1 MADKATIQLPGD
13 IGERLTEAAH
23 ARAVGRNLLAA
34 LILSDWLD
42 NQPDP
47 SLMVRAV
54 RPREATDGHD

>member
-1 MADKATIQLPGD
+1 MSDKATIVLPGD

-47 SLMVRAV
+47 ALMVRAV
-54 RPREATDGHD
+54 RPKENDHG

>member
-1 MADKATIQLPGD
+1 MTDRATIQLPGD

-47 SLMVRAV
+47 ALMVRAV
-54 RPREATDGHD
+54 RPKENDRG